1 MMIFL
6 DIEPLSKPVAIS
18 EMVILLAVAAL
29 IGWLIG
35 RSSTN
40 GKIKSLR
47 EKLAAD
53 EFDLDECREKTKK
66 IGEESGTAL
75 VAKTD
80 NLKLIE
86 GIGPKI
92 EQLLNSKGIYS
103 FAQLADTKPA
113 VISNILNN
121 AGSRFQ
127 IHDPGS
133 WSIQAALARDGKW
146 DELSALQDKLD
157 GGREA

>member
-6 DIEPLSKPVAIS
+6 DIHPLSKPVAIS

-35 RSSTN
+35 RSMTN

-53 EFDLDECREKTKK
+53 EYDLDECRAKSEKIANET
-66 IGEESGTAL
+66 GTPE

-92 EQLLNSKGIYS
+92 EQLLNSK
-103 FAQLADTKPA
+103 
-113 VISNILNN
+113 
-121 AGSRFQ
+121 
-127 IHDPGS
+127 
-133 WSIQAALARDGKW
+133 
-146 DELSALQDKLD
+146 
-157 GGREA
+157 